1 MDNPKTRDNDKRSD
15 DARPRGLDGR
25 DKQQAD
31 LRNPAAETLET
42 LETLETPERLQ
53 RPRRGPLDKD
63 VGRRDQ

>member
-1 MDNPKTRDNDKRSD
+1 MDNPKTPDNDKQSD

-42 LETLETPERLQ
+42 PEGLQ